1 MKLETEYLG
10 MCKLFKYAIKSYLK
24 NLTWHGIPWN
34 LLQHIGQLH
43 IQGNKTL
50 SPSFCCF
57 YNTLHTSLLAW
68 PFFSVHG
75 IPILSFS
82 LKCIKLQINS
92 NRSIE
97 IIESNIGVTK
107 IQFFEKYD
115 LSVGFCII
123 PISMKSAN
131 TTYISSLVT
140 GFQSRIL
147 ERNGMKLL
155 ACIFCAA

>member
-1 MKLETEYLG
+1 MKLETEYLR
-10 MCKLFKYAIKSYLK
+10 MTKLFKYAIKSYLK
-24 NLTWHGIPWN
+24 NLTWCGMPWN
-34 LLQHIGQLH
+34 ILQHTGQLH
-43 IQGNKTL
+43 IRGTKTV
-50 SPSFCCF
+50 SPSFYYF

-68 PFFSVHG
+68 PV
-75 IPILSFS
+75 PKLSFL
-82 LKCIKLQINS
+82 LKCIKLQIDS
-92 NRSIE
+92 NWSIE
-97 IIESNIGVTK
+97 IIEPNIGVAK

-115 LSVGFCII
+115 RSVGFCII

-131 TTYISSLVT
+131 KTYISSLVT